1 MLFIFYFRSLRLKKL
16 VWDYVFLVGLAAAII
31 TLDQWTKEL
40 VRRNLQVGE
49 IWSPWEALTP
59 YARIVHWKNSG
70 AAFGILQ
77 GFGGIFMVLAIVV
90 AIMIFVYFPQVPR
103 RDWSLRIALGLQ
115 LGGAV
120 GNLIDRLIQGYVT
133 DFISVGTFPVF
144 NIADSS
150 ISIGVAILALGI
162 WLKDWRERQ
171 QLPEPGDESASSGEE
186 LPAEASSEGQHGG

>member
-1 MLFIFYFRSLRLKKL
+1 MLFIFYFRGLRLKKL

>member
-1 MLFIFYFRSLRLKKL
+1 MKKL
-16 VWDYVFLVGLAAAII
+16 IKDYLYLVILATIIIVF
-31 TLDQWTKEL
+31 DQWTKEL

-49 IWSPWEALTP
+49 IWSPWDALTP
-59 YARIVHWKNSG
+59 YVRIVHWKNSG

-77 GFGGIFMVLAIVV
+77 GFGGIFMVLAIIV

-103 RDWSLRIALGLQ
+103 RDWSLRLALGLQ

-120 GNLIDRLIQGYVT
+120 GNLIDRLTQGYVT

-162 WLKDWRERQ
+162 WIKDRQ
-171 QLPEPGDESASSGEE
+171 DKEKHTQPSGESHSTSGD
-186 LPAEASSEGQHGG
+186 LTSKVSSEG

>member
-1 MLFIFYFRSLRLKKL
+1 MKKLFIDYLYL
-16 VWDYVFLVGLAAAII
+16 VALAAIVV

-59 YARIVHWKNSG
+59 YVRIVHWKNSG

-90 AIMIFVYFPQVPR
+90 ALMIFVYFPQVPR
-103 RDWSLRIALGLQ
+103 RDWSLRLALGLQ

-120 GNLIDRLIQGYVT
+120 GNLIDRLRQGYVT

-150 ISIGVAILALGI
+150 ISIGVAVLALGI
-162 WLKDWRERQ
+162 WLKDWREKQ
-171 QLPEPGDESASSGEE
+171 KDAEPSDSADLSVEEISSEV
-186 LPAEASSEGQHGG
+186 SSEGRSGG